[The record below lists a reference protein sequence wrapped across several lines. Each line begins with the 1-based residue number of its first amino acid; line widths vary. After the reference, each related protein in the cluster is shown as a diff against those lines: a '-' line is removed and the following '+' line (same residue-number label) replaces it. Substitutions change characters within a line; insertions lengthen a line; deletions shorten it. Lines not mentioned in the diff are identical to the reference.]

1 MLTDALAVTRSEL
14 DSLIVVL
21 AAELEA
27 AIIAV
32 PG

>member
-1 MLTDALAVTRSEL
+1 LTDALAVTRGEL

-27 AIIAV
+27 AIVAV